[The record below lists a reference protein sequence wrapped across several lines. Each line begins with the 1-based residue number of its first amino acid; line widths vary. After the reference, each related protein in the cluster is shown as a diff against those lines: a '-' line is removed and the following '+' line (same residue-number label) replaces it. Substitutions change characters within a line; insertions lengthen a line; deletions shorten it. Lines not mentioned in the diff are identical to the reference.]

1 MSATEG
7 GTCPSKKTDK
17 PAHLDQDGASNHDRA
32 EPIRDISLDLTYYL
46 QMSTTLDASAQVLQK
61 IVQTG
66 PFPLRVLRGFD
77 HRLTSAVSGGDDAV
91 RACICSTRETE
102 NVGPWSSG
110 GGPRGLLPALV
121 TRDSGR
127 LPREKQELRF
137 SSGGGSLDGEG
148 TACPRRLTAVVPAVL
163 SLKEDKRDSSHPCHF
178 GCV

>member
-1 MSATEG
+1 MWG
-7 GTCPSKKTDK
+7 
-17 PAHLDQDGASNHDRA
+17 L
-32 EPIRDISLDLTYYL
+32 
-46 QMSTTLDASAQVLQK
+46 
-61 IVQTG
+61 G
-66 PFPLRVLRGFD
+66 PPR
-77 HRLTSAVSGGDDAV
+77 
-91 RACICSTRETE
+91 
-102 NVGPWSSG
+102 